1 MTLVYQNENIEI
13 RYKGLIEFPLLSLY
27 IYAMRKKNEKE
38 PSTPSKV
45 LTDEIK
51 KKNIHTGDGI
61 GFCTVWNKHLN
72 VYVWTRKKILLHF
85 GYTLSE
91 NNWIKSNENDIGCV
105 DDLRIVALENS
116 MLEESKFDYTRYRKL
131 HSFSNISLQCRI
143 S

>member
-1 MTLVYQNENIEI
+1 MYRTSSTFSLHLYLADKKKDEKKPAIPS
-13 RYKGLIEFPLLSLY
+13 EFL
-27 IYAMRKKNEKE
+27 A
-38 PSTPSKV
+38 
-45 LTDEIK
+45 DEIEK
-51 KKNIHTGDGI
+51 KSIHAGDGI

-91 NNWIKSNENDIGCV
+91 NNWIKSNENYIGCV
-105 DDLRIVALENS
+105 DDLRIVAFENS

-131 HSFSNISLQCRI
+131 HSFINISLQCRI